1 MLEGYAKY
9 YSAELSQKIR
19 RGQQDNARKRMNNGG
34 NIPLGYYV
42 DKATGRLT
50 VNPETAPYVQELF
63 PEIARTETSG
73 VKSSAPHEQ
82 RRSMLNFRVAF
93 FCTYGIQNGIISV

>member
-1 MLEGYAKY
+1 
-9 YSAELSQKIR
+9 
-19 RGQQDNARKRMNNGG
+19 MNNGG

-42 DKATGRLT
+42 DKATGRLA

-82 RRSMLNFRVAF
+82 RRSMLNFVWHFSVHMEFKMVSYLFSEYVNYERVYNWKF
-93 FCTYGIQNGIISV
+93 